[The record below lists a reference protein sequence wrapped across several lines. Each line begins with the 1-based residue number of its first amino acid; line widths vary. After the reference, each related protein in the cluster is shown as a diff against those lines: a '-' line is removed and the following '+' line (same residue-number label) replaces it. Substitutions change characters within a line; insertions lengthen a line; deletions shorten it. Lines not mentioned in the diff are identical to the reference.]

1 MSGQNT
7 GILGHTLWKQTE
19 PISLIFNRPE
29 TVKSYISTS
38 Q

>member
-1 MSGQNT
+1 MRGQNT
-7 GILGHTLWKQTE
+7 GILGQTLWKQTE

-29 TVKSYISTS
+29 TVKSYITTR